1 MSLKPDVSVIL
12 PTHNELA
19 NLKVLIPQI
28 IRALKPYQLEIIV
41 VDDASTDGSTSWLK
55 AQHQRYPFISKK
67 QACLIRPIFGTSL
80 RGIGF
85 ALHRGYNA
93 SRGEVII
100 SLDADLSLSATII
113 PRLLAKINQGYDL
126 VVGSRHHRLGK
137 YEAPNPT
144 IQQKRLISF
153 LANGLIKTLLPIGIT
168 DFSLD
173 CRAIKRSLW
182 KKLKLQEKTNIW
194 LIEMIITAA
203 IKKARITEIPVRF
216 KDRRF
221 GVSKLNLKREVLFTG
236 YHVLGLIAQYYGNL
250 LVRLP

>member
-1 MSLKPDVSVIL
+1 MKHRTQPQISVVL

-19 NLKVLIPQI
+19 NLKILIPQI
-28 IRALKPYQLEIIV
+28 IHTLKDYKIEIIV
-41 VDDASTDGSTSWLK
+41 VDDISTDGSKDWLIN
-55 AQHQRYPFISKK
+55 QHKK
-67 QACLIRPIFGTSL
+67 HSFVRPIFGNKL

-93 SRGEVII
+93 SRGEVIV
-100 SLDADLSLSATII
+100 SLDADLSLSANII

-144 IQQKRLISF
+144 IKQKRLISL
-153 LANGLIKTLLPIGIT
+153 LANKLISTLLPLGIT

-173 CRAIKRSLW
+173 CRAIRRTLW
-182 KKLKLQEKTNIW
+182 QRLKLQEKTNIW
-194 LIEMIITAA
+194 LIEMIIAAA
-203 IKKARITEIPVRF
+203 IKKARITEIPVVF
-216 KDRRF
+216 KDRKY

-236 YHVLGLIAQYYGNL
+236 YHVLGLIAQYYANL
-250 LVRLP
+250 LVRLS

>member
-1 MSLKPDVSVIL
+1 MTRSPRPDISVVL
-12 PTHNELA
+12 PTHNELS
-19 NLKVLIPQI
+19 NLKILIPQI
-28 IRALKPYQLEIIV
+28 IRVLKSKSLEIIV
-41 VDDASTDGSTSWLK
+41 VDDASTDGSSSWLK
-55 AQHQRYPFISKK
+55 AQHRRYP
-67 QACLIRPIFGTSL
+67 LIHPLFGTKL

-93 SRGEVII
+93 SKGEVIV
-100 SLDADLSLSATII
+100 SLDADLSLSPQII

-144 IQQKRLISF
+144 VKQKRLISH
-153 LANGLIKTLLPIGIT
+153 LANSLIKTLLPIGIT

-173 CRAIKRSLW
+173 CRAIRHGLW
-182 KKLKLQEKTNIW
+182 RQLKLQEKTNIW

-203 IKKARITEIPVRF
+203 IKKARFTEIPVRF

>member
-1 MSLKPDVSVIL
+1 MKNVGRPSISVVL

-19 NLKVLIPQI
+19 NLKILISQVIKVLKSY
-28 IRALKPYQLEIIV
+28 RLEIIV
-41 VDDASTDGSTSWLK
+41 VDDASTDGSRQWLTS
-55 AQHQRYPFISKK
+55 QYRRYPFIRS
-67 QACLIRPIFGTSL
+67 IFGTKL

-93 SRGEVII
+93 SRGEVLV
-100 SLDADLSLSATII
+100 SLDADLSLSPQII
-113 PRLLAKINQGYDL
+113 PHLLTKINQGYDL

-137 YEAPNPT
+137 YEAPNSA
-144 IQQKRLISF
+144 IRQKRLISF

-173 CRAIKRSLW
+173 CRAIRRSLW
-182 KKLKLQEKTNIW
+182 RQLKLQEKTNIW

-203 IKKARITEIPVRF
+203 IKKARLTEIPVRF

-221 GVSKLNLKREVLFTG
+221 GVSKLNLKREVFLTG
-236 YHVLGLIAQYYGNL
+236 YRVLGLIARYYL
-250 LVRLP
+250 TRR

>member
-1 MSLKPDVSVIL
+1 MSLKPDISVVL
-12 PTHNELA
+12 PTHNELV
-19 NLKVLIPQI
+19 NLRVLIPQI

-41 VDDASTDGSTSWLK
+41 VDDVSTDGSREWLK
-55 AQHQRYPFISKK
+55 RQHQLHHFIHPLFGSK
-67 QACLIRPIFGTSL
+67 LL
-80 RGIGF
+80 GIGN

-93 SRGEVII
+93 SRGDII
-100 SLDADLSLSATII
+100 VSLDADLSLSANII

-144 IQQKRLISF
+144 IKQKRLISL
-153 LANGLIKTLLPIGIT
+153 LANKLISTLLPTGIT

-173 CRAIKRSLW
+173 CRAIRRTLW
-182 KKLKLQEKTNIW
+182 QRLKLQETTNIW
-194 LIEMIITAA
+194 LIEMIIAAA
-203 IKKARITEIPVRF
+203 IAKARLTEIPVVFR
-216 KDRRF
+216 DRRF
-221 GVSKLNLKREVLFTG
+221 GVSKLNLKREVLFTS